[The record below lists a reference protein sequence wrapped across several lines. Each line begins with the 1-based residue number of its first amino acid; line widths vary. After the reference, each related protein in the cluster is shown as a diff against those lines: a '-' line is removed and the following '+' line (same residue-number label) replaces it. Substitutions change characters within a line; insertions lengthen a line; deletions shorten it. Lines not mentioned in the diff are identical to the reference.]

1 MEDVKKTSP
10 WATGFK
16 WGTIGGIVSVMFGYI
31 MSLNVDWTS
40 FEAID
45 ASRKS
50 PAQYL
55 TYVVLAG
62 VIVAA
67 MFEHRKK
74 DLGGFMSYGRS
85 IGVAMVV
92 SIASGIC
99 SAIYVFVFFGIMH
112 PEFQQMIID
121 QAMAQRQDMSPEQ
134 EDQFVSIMKKTTG
147 PGAMAAF
154 TLIGN
159 LFLGLIFGLIG
170 GLFAQKAEQ

>member
-1 MEDVKKTSP
+1 MKKVGP
-10 WATGFK
+10 WATGLK
-16 WGTIGGIVSVMFGYI
+16 WGIIGGIVSVLVGYL

-40 FEAID
+40 FEAIE

-55 TYVVLAG
+55 TYVILAAM
-62 VIVAA
+62 IMLA

-74 DLGGFMSYGRS
+74 DLGGVMSYGRS

-99 SAIYVFVFFGIMH
+99 SAIYVFAFFGILH

-121 QAMAQRQDMSPEQ
+121 QAMSQMQEVSPEQ
-134 EDQFVSIMKKTTG
+134 EEQVISMMKLTTG
-147 PGAMAAF
+147 PTAMALF
-154 TLIGN
+154 TLLGN
-159 LFLGLIFGLIG
+159 CFLGLVIGLIG
-170 GLFAQKAEQ
+170 GLVAQKAEQ

>member
-1 MEDVKKTSP
+1 MEDVKKISP
-10 WATGFK
+10 WATGLK
-16 WGTIGGIVSVMFGYI
+16 WGIIGGIVSVMLGYI
-31 MSLNVDWTS
+31 MSLNVDWTN
-40 FEAID
+40 FEAIE
-45 ASRKS
+45 ASRNS
-50 PAQYL
+50 PSQYL
-55 TYVVLAG
+55 SYAILAG
-62 VIVAA
+62 VIIAA

-99 SAIYVFVFFGIMH
+99 SAIYVYAFFGIMH

-121 QAMAQRQDMSPEQ
+121 AAMAQMQDVSPEQ
-134 EDQFVSIMKKTTG
+134 EDQVISMMKLTTG
-147 PGAMAAF
+147 PGAMAVF

-159 LFLGLIFGLIG
+159 LFLGLVFGLIG